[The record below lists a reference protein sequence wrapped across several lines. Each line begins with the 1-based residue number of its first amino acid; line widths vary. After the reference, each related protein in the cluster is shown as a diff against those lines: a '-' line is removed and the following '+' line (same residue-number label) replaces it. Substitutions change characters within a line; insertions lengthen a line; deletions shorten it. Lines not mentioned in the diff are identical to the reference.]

1 MDFLG
6 RAASFVR
13 VVEAGSMSAAARSLG
28 LSLAAMSRQ
37 MTTLEG
43 ELGASLLER
52 TTRHQRLT
60 EEGRRFLAHAT
71 ALVREAD
78 AARASVRTSKAISG
92 DFTLSAS
99 VSLGLLRIIP
109 ALPRLASA
117 HPALRLDL
125 RLEERTV
132 ELVGDG
138 VDLAVRAGLA
148 LPDTSHVI
156 AQRLATFPRRIV
168 AAPRYLRANGTPRTV
183 AALASH
189 PMITGPAAPAR
200 MELDG
205 ESIALDIHYRIGT
218 LVGIR
223 DAAIAGLGIAV
234 LPDFVTAEAIE
245 AGSLKPIL
253 ASSTVAPVQ
262 AHALYRI
269 EARGNPRIDAVLAHL
284 RDTLPSRKR
293 ERRLE

>member
-13 VVEAGSMSAAARSLG
+13 VVESGSMSAAARSLG

-37 MTTLEG
+37 MTTLEA

-52 TTRHQRLT
+52 TTRNQRLT

-71 ALVREAD
+71 SLVREAD
-78 AARASVRTSKAISG
+78 AARASVRTSTMISG
-92 DFTLSAS
+92 DFVISAS

-109 ALPRLASA
+109 ALPRLAAS
-117 HPALRLDL
+117 HPALRVELQ
-125 RLEERTV
+125 LEERTV
-132 ELVGDG
+132 ELVGAG

-156 AQRLATFPRRIV
+156 AQQLATFPRHVV
-168 AAPRYLRANGTPRTV
+168 AAPRYLRTHGTPKTM

-189 PMITGPAAPAR
+189 AMITGPTSPAR
-200 MELDG
+200 IEHEG
-205 ESIALDIHYRIGT
+205 TPIALDVRYRIGT

-223 DAAIAGLGIAV
+223 DAAIAGLGIAM
-234 LPDFVTAEAIE
+234 LPHFVTAEAIAAGTLKPLL
-245 AGSLKPIL
+245 AGSAVP
-253 ASSTVAPVQ
+253 AVH

-269 EARGNPRIDAVLAHL
+269 EARGNPRIDAVLSHL
-284 RDTLPSRKR
+284 RATLPT
-293 ERRLE
+293 